1 MNLRLRLTLSFVFVN
16 VLMVAFLS
24 AVDLANELQV
34 QFQSTLD
41 RASSV
46 CTFATDMV
54 KSSLNRQLSTPL
66 EQALQDPD
74 LANMLRENMA
84 KASAIL
90 EIAVVN
96 ENNQI
101 LADSIAENM
110 GKVMPPYASFQSV
123 VTDTGWYGKL
133 AMLNAK
139 ARYYQLERAL
149 SPPTIY
155 VRVVIHPALISSD
168 ILPRLQR
175 NFKFDLLSVAG
186 AALVTMLFSAVVLRP
201 LGRLRRQL
209 ELVASGQYE
218 LAVTARERRA
228 NDEVSMMASNVDIL
242 SQRLR
247 GAQYEVSDLR
257 GNLDRLLADLEEAV
271 FIFNRENHLIFASGT
286 VEKFVGRGRAELA
299 GLDVGEVFPDT
310 TALGLIVGQ
319 AARTGRPVRNRRVAA
334 APLGDASSGM
344 PAVLLSVDLLETAPR
359 GSGLVVRLRDAE
371 AQRQLGRE
379 LQTADRLAA
388 LSRVSGGV
396 AHEVK
401 NPLNAMLLHVEVAR
415 AKLARGDTAIE
426 PQIEIISSEIARL
439 DRVVKTFL
447 DFTRPVE
454 LRMTTVPVSELLEE
468 TVALAR
474 PQAEAAGIRVSLE
487 DDSGGASVRV
497 DRDLFKQAVL
507 NVVVNAIEAMP
518 QGGELRLACNSS
530 AATAEIRISDSGP
543 GIPPALREKIFRL
556 YFTTKEKGSG
566 IGLAMTF
573 RMVQLHDGTIE
584 FSSEPGK
591 GTTFTLR
598 IPVAA

>member
-1 MNLRLRLTLSFVFVN
+1 MNLRLRLTLAFVFVN

-41 RASSV
+41 RAASV

-54 KSSLNRQLSTPL
+54 KSSLNRQLSLPL
-66 EQALQDPD
+66 ELALQDPD
-74 LANMLRENMA
+74 LANMLRDSMA

-96 ENNQI
+96 ENNEI
-101 LADSIAENM
+101 LADSIAENV
-110 GKVMPPYASFQSV
+110 GKFMPPYASFQSV
-123 VTDTGWYGKL
+123 VTDTNWYGKL
-133 AMLNAK
+133 EILNAK
-139 ARYYQLERAL
+139 AKYYMLERTL
-149 SPPTIY
+149 RPPTIH
-155 VRVVIHPALISSD
+155 VRVVVHPALISND
-168 ILPRLQR
+168 ILPRLHR
-175 NFKFDLLSVAG
+175 NFEFGLLSVVG
-186 AALVTMLFSAVVLRP
+186 AAFVTMLFSAVVLRP

-218 LAVTARERRA
+218 PAGAAGERRPT
-228 NDEVSMMASNVDIL
+228 DEVSIMASNVDIL

-247 GAQYEVSDLR
+247 GAQYDVSDLR

-271 FIFNRENHLIFASGT
+271 FIFNRENRLIFASGT

-299 GLDVGEVFPDT
+299 GLEVGEVFPDT

-334 APLGDASSGM
+334 APLGDASSAM
-344 PAVLLSVDLLETAPR
+344 AAVLLSVDLLETAPR

-426 PQIEIISSEIARL
+426 PQIEIISTEITRL

-454 LRMTTVPVSELLEE
+454 LSMTTMPVSELLEE

-474 PQAEAAGIRVSLE
+474 PQAEAAGIRVTQE

-518 QGGELRLACNSS
+518 RGGELRLACSS
-530 AATAEIRISDSGP
+530 SDATAEIRISDSGP
-543 GIPPALREKIFRL
+543 GIPPELREKIFRL
-556 YFTTKEKGSG
+556 YFTTKQKGSG

-598 IPVAA
+598 LPVAA

>member
-1 MNLRLRLTLSFVFVN
+1 
-16 VLMVAFLS
+16 
-24 AVDLANELQV
+24 
-34 QFQSTLD
+34 
-41 RASSV
+41 
-46 CTFATDMV
+46 
-54 KSSLNRQLSTPL
+54 
-66 EQALQDPD
+66 
-74 LANMLRENMA
+74 MLRENMA

>member
-1 MNLRLRLTLSFVFVN
+1 MNLRLRLTLAFALVN

-24 AVDLANELQV
+24 AVDLAEELQV

-46 CTFATDMV
+46 CIFATDMV
-54 KSSLNRQLSTPL
+54 KNSLNRQLSTPL
-66 EQALQDPD
+66 DQALQDPD
-74 LANMLRENMA
+74 LANMLRDNMA

-90 EIAVVN
+90 EIAVAS
-96 ENNQI
+96 ENDRI
-101 LADSIAENM
+101 LADSIAENV
-110 GKVMPPYASFQSV
+110 GKIMPRYASFQSV

-133 AMLNAK
+133 EMLNAK
-139 ARYYQLERAL
+139 ANFYQLERTL

-168 ILPRLQR
+168 ILPRLER

-186 AALVTMLFSAVVLRP
+186 AAIVTMLFSAVALRP

-209 ELVASGQYE
+209 ELVASGKYE
-218 LAVTARERRA
+218 PAEAARERRA
-228 NDEVSMMASNVDIL
+228 NDEVSIMASNVDIL

-271 FIFNRENHLIFASGT
+271 FIFNRENRLIFASGT
-286 VEKFVGRGRAELA
+286 VEKFVGRGRGELV
-299 GLDVGEVFPDT
+299 GLGVGEVFPDT

-319 AARTGRPVRNRRVAA
+319 AAHTGRPLRNRRVAA
-334 APLGDASSGM
+334 ASLGDASSGM

-371 AQRQLGRE
+371 ARRQLGRE

-426 PQIEIISSEIARL
+426 PQIDIISSEIARL

-454 LRMTTVPVSELLEE
+454 LSMTTLPVSELLEE
-468 TVALAR
+468 MVALAR
-474 PQAEAAGIRVSLE
+474 PQAEAAGIRVMLE
-487 DDSGGASVRV
+487 DDSGGAPVRV

-518 QGGELRLACNSS
+518 QGGELRLACHSS
-530 AATAEIRISDSGP
+530 ATTAEIRISDSGP
-543 GIPPALREKIFRL
+543 GIPPALSEKIFRL

-584 FSSEPGK
+584 FSSQPGK

>member
-1 MNLRLRLTLSFVFVN
+1 
-16 VLMVAFLS
+16 VAS
-24 AVDLANELQV
+24 EN
-34 QFQSTLD
+34 D
-41 RASSV
+41 R
-46 CTFATDMV
+46 
-54 KSSLNRQLSTPL
+54 
-66 EQALQDPD
+66 
-74 LANMLRENMA
+74 
-84 KASAIL
+84 
-90 EIAVVN
+90 
-96 ENNQI
+96 I
-101 LADSIAENM
+101 LADSIAENV
-110 GKVMPPYASFQSV
+110 GKIMPRYASFQSV

-133 AMLNAK
+133 EMLNAK
-139 ARYYQLERAL
+139 ANFYQLERTL

-168 ILPRLQR
+168 ILPRLER

-186 AALVTMLFSAVVLRP
+186 AAIVTMLFSAVALRP

-209 ELVASGQYE
+209 ELVASGKYE
-218 LAVTARERRA
+218 PAEAARERRA
-228 NDEVSMMASNVDIL
+228 NDEVSIMASNVDIL

-271 FIFNRENHLIFASGT
+271 FIFNRENRLIFASGT
-286 VEKFVGRGRAELA
+286 VEKFVGRGRGELV
-299 GLDVGEVFPDT
+299 GLGVGEVFPDT

-319 AARTGRPVRNRRVAA
+319 AAHTGRPLRNRRVAA
-334 APLGDASSGM
+334 ASLGDASSGM

-371 AQRQLGRE
+371 ARRQLGRE

-426 PQIEIISSEIARL
+426 PQIDIISSEIARL

-454 LRMTTVPVSELLEE
+454 LSMTTLPVSELLEE
-468 TVALAR
+468 MVALAR
-474 PQAEAAGIRVSLE
+474 PQAEAAGIRVMLE
-487 DDSGGASVRV
+487 DDSGGAPVRV

-518 QGGELRLACNSS
+518 QGGELRLACHSS
-530 AATAEIRISDSGP
+530 ATTAEIRISDSGP
-543 GIPPALREKIFRL
+543 GIPPALSEKIFRL

-584 FSSEPGK
+584 FSSQPGK